1 MGSHS
6 LPQGIFLIQ
15 GLNPGLLHCRQILY
29 HLSHQEGHRDG
40 NGPTKG
46 DLYGGLG
53 GAWGSYLG
61 DIKATVR
68 QTRY

>member
-15 GLNPGLLHCRQILY
+15 QLNPGLLHCRQILY
-29 HLSHQEGHRDG
+29 RLSHQDGHRDG

-53 GAWGSYLG
+53 GAWG
-61 DIKATVR
+61 R
-68 QTRY
+68 